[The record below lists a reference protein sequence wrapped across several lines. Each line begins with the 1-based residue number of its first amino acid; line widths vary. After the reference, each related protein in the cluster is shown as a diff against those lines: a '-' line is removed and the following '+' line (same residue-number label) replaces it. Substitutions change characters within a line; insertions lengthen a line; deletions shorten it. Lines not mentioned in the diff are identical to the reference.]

1 MFLRQSMANWNWI
14 IDVLCQQMKW
24 WHKRREYLKNILYI
38 NKIFAHSK
46 SDLNFGAPFTT
57 SLTTLAVVKNS
68 NSGGRQLF
76 G

>member
-1 MFLRQSMANWNWI
+1 M
-14 IDVLCQQMKW
+14 
-24 WHKRREYLKNILYI
+24 

-46 SDLNFGAPFTT
+46 RDLNFGAPFTT